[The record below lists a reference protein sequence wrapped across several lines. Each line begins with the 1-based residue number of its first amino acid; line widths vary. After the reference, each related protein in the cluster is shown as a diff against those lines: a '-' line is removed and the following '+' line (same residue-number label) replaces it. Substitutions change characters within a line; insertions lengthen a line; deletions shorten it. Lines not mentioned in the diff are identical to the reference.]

1 MSEGQLSSAVTLYV
15 FAVAA
20 CVGSFLNVV
29 IARLPHGR
37 SIVHPPS
44 ACPRCAAAIR
54 WYDNIPIVSW
64 LILRARCRNCGL
76 PISPRYPL
84 VELLTALL
92 VVAVYRRFG
101 LEWATLGYAV
111 LVCALIALTFIDLDT
126 WLLPHEITWP
136 VIALGVASPSW
147 NPALRFV
154 DSVIGAAAGA
164 GLFAAIALFGEKVL
178 HRETMGWGDVYLLG
192 AIGAWLGWQ
201 SLLPVVLLSAVQGS
215 VAGAL
220 LLWLKRPHPTGNP
233 PSKEAPSS
241 GQPLAGVAEPPATAV
256 AAATGPANQ
265 SSDFAPRPT
274 VDPGADPHAADD
286 PAPSSAPH
294 PPSDDD
300 WVPPPHAVPFG
311 PFLAL
316 AALEHLLI
324 GPWIENA
331 WFNLLGRL
339 WG

>member
-1 MSEGQLSSAVTLYV
+1 MNEGSFSAAVNLYV

-29 IARLPHGR
+29 IARLPKGR
-37 SIVHPPS
+37 SIVSPPS
-44 ACPRCAAAIR
+44 ACPRCGAAIR

-64 LILRARCRNCGL
+64 LILRGRCRNCAL

-92 VVAVYRRFG
+92 VVAIFRLFG
-101 LEWATLGYAV
+101 FEWATLGYAIF
-111 LVCALIALTFIDLDT
+111 VCALVALTFIDLDT

-136 VIALGVASPSW
+136 LIALGLLSPLW
-147 NPALRFV
+147 NPSLRFV
-154 DSVIGAAAGA
+154 DAAIGAAAGA
-164 GLFAAIALFGEKVL
+164 GFFAAIALFGEKVL
-178 HRETMGWGDVYLLG
+178 RRETMGWGDVYLLG

-215 VAGAL
+215 IAGAL
-220 LLWLKRPHPTGNP
+220 LLLLKRPHGGT
-233 PSKEAPSS
+233 EAAQSVPQE
-241 GQPLAGVAEPPATAV
+241 GPV
-256 AAATGPANQ
+256 AAQSAVQEGPVAAEATPPVG
-265 SSDFAPRPT
+265 
-274 VDPGADPHAADD
+274 D
-286 PAPSSAPH
+286 PAPAAVPPTANPGESHSA
-294 PPSDDD
+294 SDDD

-316 AALEHLLI
+316 GALEQLLL
-324 GPWIENA
+324 GALLENA
-331 WFNLLGRL
+331 WLRFLGRL